1 MERKVRKE
9 KKSMISI
16 RYTSPGDSMRRLPR
30 ALLRIFSVALVHGCI
45 AATQPGTLDTSF
57 DPGQG
62 ANGQVL
68 ALAPQ
73 GDGKIFIAGR
83 FNEFVGVHRKGIAR
97 LNEVGNLN
105 TNFVPADLYSS
116 WSGFHPPDPLALRS
130 VVAQEDGKVVVAGNA
145 AKPVNVF
152 WPIGSARFN
161 EDGSLDSSFNSNH
174 DHDISNNPFGTVVAL
189 QSDGKLLAT
198 GWDAPYRLTPSCNL
212 YRFNADGTVDTNF
225 VGSYWGA
232 SQLSLPVPA
241 VPHIDAIALQ
251 PGGKIIIGGLFT
263 EIVRIPLEER
273 TNPIP
278 WKSLARLNSDGTLDT
293 SFRFQGF
300 SNLNPPWSLPTISA
314 IVTQPDGKI
323 IAGGPGQFFRL
334 EADGTPDP
342 GFNSSAVTFS
352 YIWPG
357 HYIGSIALQR
367 NGQVLIGG
375 AFNCRVGNSTVTTGL
390 ARLNP
395 DGSLDTSFAI
405 LPDTA
410 GVSAISSQPDGQ
422 ILICGTFSQIG
433 GVPRNGIARIN
444 GAPGMQLFAPARE
457 GNNFQ
462 VSLPTVSGKSY
473 SLEWSEGLTGEIWQ
487 STPAVAGDGT
497 IKSFGDSS
505 ANSTR
510 RFYRIRVE

>member
-1 MERKVRKE
+1 MTYGV
-9 KKSMISI
+9 
-16 RYTSPGDSMRRLPR
+16 
-30 ALLRIFSVALVHGCI
+30 LRILPVAMVHCLSCI

-57 DPGQG
+57 DPGTG

-68 ALAPQ
+68 AVATQ
-73 GDGKIFIAGR
+73 GDGKIFIAGK
-83 FNEFVGVHRKGIAR
+83 FTEFVGVHRKGIAK
-97 LNEVGNLN
+97 LNEDGSLN

-116 WSGFHPPDPLALRS
+116 YSFPYPPDQLALRS
-130 VVAQEDGKVVVAGNA
+130 VVAQDDGKVVVAGNA
-145 AKPVNVF
+145 AKPVNVL

-174 DHDISNNPFGTVVAL
+174 DHDISNKPFGTVVAL

-198 GWDAPYRLTPSCNL
+198 GWDAPYRWTPSCNL

-225 VGSYWGA
+225 VGSDWGA

-263 EIVRIPLEER
+263 EIVRIPLSER

-314 IVTQPDGKI
+314 IVTQSDGKI
-323 IAGGPGQFFRL
+323 IAGGPGQPFRL

-352 YIWPG
+352 YSQ
-357 HYIGSIALQR
+357 YIASIALQR
-367 NGQVLIGG
+367 NGQVLFGG
-375 AFNCRVGNSTVTTGL
+375 AFTCRVGNSNVTTGL

-395 DGSLDTSFAI
+395 DGSLDTSFTV

-410 GVSAISSQPDGQ
+410 GVSAISTQPSGQ
-422 ILICGTFSQIG
+422 ILIAGAFSQVG

-444 GAPGMQLFAPARE
+444 GAPGMQLFGPARN
-457 GNNFQ
+457 GTGFQ
-462 VSLPTVSGKSY
+462 VSCPTEAGKSY
-473 SLEWSEGLTGEIWQ
+473 YLEASD
-487 STPAVAGDGT
+487 SAVGRSWRPLPVVRGDGV
-497 IKSFGDSS
+497 IKTFSDPNTSS
-505 ANSTR
+505 SQ